1 MRRSRKLSSES
12 VIRPQKNLVASA
24 SDSPA
29 STQRMRTSHRRDP
42 SCDRPAIISA
52 RVEGS
57 RAATAS
63 HSQPQH
69 GPAGYGCRGRSW
81 DRKILERERRRGISV
96 GSYNHQS
103 NDLPPHPCLRCRQA
117 RTEPQGAG
125 EVLDVLRGLEL
136 RHAGREHGRKHPD
149 LMMRQISQPGER
161 ARGI

>member
-81 DRKILERERRRGISV
+81 DRKILERERDVGESQSVLIIINPMISPRTRVYAAGKRAPSRRALERYWMSSV
-96 GSYNHQS
+96 VWSSGMPVESMDANI
-103 NDLPPHPCLRCRQA
+103 P
-117 RTEPQGAG
+117 T
-125 EVLDVLRGLEL
+125 
-136 RHAGREHGRKHPD
+136 
-149 LMMRQISQPGER
+149 
-161 ARGI
+161 